1 MKRCCAAILCIFL
14 AVSAMVP
21 AGAIAV
27 VGYGL
32 NIPSQAAVGKSV
44 TAQIELS
51 CGSGC
56 DLGAMLFTV
65 EYDTGALTYREA
77 KLSAGVPGELRAY
90 DDDGVLKIIYLNS
103 FGTALSTEKKD
114 LISLRF
120 TASASEC
127 RTTLTLEGTQAA
139 TAQEQRLSYESPT
152 AYDVSVQKKVSE
164 NPAPAKARKASA
176 ITSKGTSSSSKNR
189 TTAGINGQAGEDD
202 GGYIDPWEQNNAGE
216 FQNSEGGFLSV
227 GENGSNPFENNIFW
241 LVTCGIG
248 LAAVLA
254 LLVFGAY
261 RLGQRK
267 KSVSAPVQAKDLECS
282 GKEQEEEPLK
292 RKTEQKTQKET
303 ILEEKDFHE

>member
-1 MKRCCAAILCIFL
+1 MKRCCAAILCILL
-14 AVSAMVP
+14 AVCAMLP
-21 AGAIAV
+21 AGAAAV
-27 VGYGL
+27 VGYEL

-56 DLGAMLFTV
+56 DLGAMIFTV

-77 KLSAGVPGELRAY
+77 KLSAAAPGELRAY
-90 DDDGVLKIIYLNS
+90 DDDGVLKMIYLNT
-103 FGTALSTEKKD
+103 FGTTLDADKKD

-127 RTTLTLEGTQAA
+127 KTTLTLYGTQAA
-139 TAQEQRLSYESPT
+139 TAQEQRLSYGSPT

-164 NPAPAKARKASA
+164 NPAPAKARKVSA
-176 ITSKGTSSSSKNR
+176 TSSKSSLSSSKNH
-189 TTAGINGQAGEDD
+189 TADGANGQAGEED

-216 FQNSEGGFLSV
+216 FQGSEGGFLSV

-241 LVTCGIG
+241 LVASGIG

-254 LLVFGAY
+254 LLLFGAY

-267 KSVSAPVQAKDLECS
+267 KSVSAPDKTKDLENS
-282 GKEQEEEPLK
+282 GEEQEEEPLK
-292 RKTEQKTQKET
+292 GKTEQKTQEET